1 MSTVLS
7 KPQSRGEVTLRST
20 NPQDL
25 PRVQMN
31 YLSTEY
37 DMQQQLYGFA
47 LRQEF
52 LHSSAL
58 SKIITEDVTP
68 GPEGKDEK
76 SLRNYI
82 RNTTMTDWHPSCS
95 CRMGYD
101 EYGVVDPQLRVHGTT
116 GLRIIDASIMP
127 EMPNCNIN
135 AACLMIGE
143 KGSHLIKG
151 LDPIQ
156 NVATDK
162 IYMDIKA

>member
-1 MSTVLS
+1 
-7 KPQSRGEVTLRST
+7 
-20 NPQDL
+20 
-25 PRVQMN
+25 MN

-52 LHSSAL
+52 LHTSAL